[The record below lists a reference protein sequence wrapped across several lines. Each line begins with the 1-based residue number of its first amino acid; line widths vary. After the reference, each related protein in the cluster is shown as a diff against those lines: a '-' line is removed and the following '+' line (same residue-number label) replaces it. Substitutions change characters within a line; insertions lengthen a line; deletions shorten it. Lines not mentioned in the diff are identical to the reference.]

1 MPPVRPKPLAV
12 VLVAV
17 GSLFFAAAA
26 AAHEKGLR
34 PVSPVSP
41 NVERITDI
49 YYLLLAVAGLVFV
62 SVMLPL
68 ALFVVRFRH
77 AGRDRSAEGPQ
88 IRGNTNLELA
98 WTAVPVVLLA
108 IIAGF
113 VLYKLPGIQDVTQA
127 GERELR
133 VRVEGRRFYWQY
145 EYPNGVIAI
154 NRLRAPADETVEL
167 EITAPDGDVNHSF
180 WVPPLGGKFDAIPG
194 TTTETQF
201 RARRIGVYRGQC
213 GEFCGI
219 QHAAMLASVDVMPHA
234 AFDRWLATEAREQ
247 RAGTSD
253 LGRQLWQGVCSQCHE
268 VDALGNRVAGQV
280 APPLRGNPTLARAED
295 VERIVR
301 EGRGAMPPVGQGW
314 SDRQMRALTRYLAN
328 NVAGGDDDGS

>member
-17 GSLFFAAAA
+17 GSLVFAAGA

-34 PVSPVSP
+34 PVDPVSP
-41 NVERITDI
+41 NVERSTEI
-49 YYLLLAVAGLVFV
+49 YYLLLVIGGLVFF
-62 SVMLPL
+62 SVMVPL
-68 ALFVVRFRH
+68 AFFAVRFRS
-77 AGRDRSAEGPQ
+77 GRRDRSFEGPQ

-108 IIAGF
+108 IVAGF

-127 GERELR
+127 GDREVR

-154 NRLRAPADETVEL
+154 NRLRAPVDETVEL
-167 EITAPDGDVNHSF
+167 EITAPDGDVNHSY

-201 RARRIGVYRGQC
+201 RATRTGIYRGQC

-234 AFDRWLATEAREQ
+234 AFDRWLATEARAQ

-253 LGRQLWQGVCSQCHE
+253 LGRQLWVGVCSQCHD
-268 VDALGNRVAGQV
+268 VDALGNQVAGQV
-280 APPLRGNPTLARAED
+280 APPLRGNRAVARADD

-301 EGRGAMPPVGQGW
+301 HGRGAMPAVGQGW
-314 SDRQMRALTRYLAN
+314 SERQMRALIRYLARN
-328 NVAGGDDDGS
+328 IAPEGDDGS